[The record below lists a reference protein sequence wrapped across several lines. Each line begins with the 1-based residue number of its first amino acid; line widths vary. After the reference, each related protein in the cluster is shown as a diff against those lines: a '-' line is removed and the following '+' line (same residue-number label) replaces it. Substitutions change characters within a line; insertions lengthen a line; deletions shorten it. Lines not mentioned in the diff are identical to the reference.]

1 MESSVNVMT
10 VEAQGGVETS
20 SGGFCITGIPLG
32 PFMQCEQVGEL
43 FNLSENYVWQ
53 PEIQQ

>member
-10 VEAQGGVETS
+10 VEAHGGVETS

-32 PFMQCEQVGEL
+32 PFMQCEQVGEW